1 MAATLLDGPLVLL
14 MLVGIFANPL
24 LEAEGTGFAGPFGV
38 DPVGAGFTELTE
50 ALPEVVALALLVVDA
65 LLVVE
70 RVVTGPLAEPVD
82 AFLGDVG
89 VGFVLAE
96 IGVGFTVALAAL
108 EAAALV
114 DSEPLQGAAETLA
127 LLLTLADAAALA
139 LLLFLA
145 ATVDVALALLL
156 FLAAIVDVA
165 LALLLVL
172 AEAIDACLLDDVV
185 VFATVAVFVG
195 PLDTGPVC
203 FALPAADTAV
213 DLPADVLELAEDTL
227 AGVAAAVV
235 GLAFSTAVDRE
246 VLVAVLDGADLAE
259 PDLLAGSALAEVI
272 FGLEVADKDVIVVGF
287 AFDDFIAAFVD
298 DFGFAFDDDDV
309 VNVGFDDVI
318 AAFEDDVVAA
328 GFAFDDDVIATFE
341 VAVGFAFDDD
351 VIAVAD
357 DDVIATFDVAVGFA
371 FDDDVIAALDDVV
384 VAVDFSFDDNI
395 TAPTDDEEVAADLA
409 VDFGTDLTAQAR
421 GCTSEDALLCKA
433 LPLGSDKRCPSELTG
448 VEFSSLVS

>member
-156 FLAAIVDVA
+156 
-165 LALLLVL
+165 VL

-203 FALPAADTAV
+203 FALPAA

-433 LPLGSDKRCPSELTG
+433 LPLGSDERCPSELTG